1 TAEAAS
7 GEEAIMLAG
16 ELSPDV
22 VLMDIN
28 MPGIDGIKATEEIS
42 LSVPDTIVI
51 IMSVQGETEYVRM
64 AMAAGARDYLCKPFG
79 GDELCETITKA
90 YENEKKRREKIT
102 PLSAKGEM

>member
-1 TAEAAS
+1 MTAEAAS

-51 IMSVQGETEYVRM
+51 IMSVQGETEYVRI
-64 AMAAGARDYLCKPFG
+64 AMAAGARIIYASHL
-79 GDELCETITKA
+79 GDEL
-90 YENEKKRREKIT
+90 
-102 PLSAKGEM
+102 